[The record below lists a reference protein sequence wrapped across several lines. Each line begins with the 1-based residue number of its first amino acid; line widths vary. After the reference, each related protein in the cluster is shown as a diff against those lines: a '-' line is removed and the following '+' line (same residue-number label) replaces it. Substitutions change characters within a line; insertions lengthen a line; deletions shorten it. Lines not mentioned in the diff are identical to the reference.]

1 MAERINLEI
10 LAEDINNTNIEE
22 EVWSLLFKFTA
33 ALDFDAFSYY
43 HNAPPGSQD
52 FSSKYFISIGFDEA
66 AAAEHRRTHNHFNS
80 PFTSRSNPI
89 TEPLF
94 WSDVLKTIPLT
105 EEQKDSLMSLYC
117 RGDGTNGIVV
127 PVFGPNS
134 RNGCVVLRFSSP
146 DCQLNRENVHKVSL
160 AAYLAHLQFCR
171 IRAKNVREAV
181 HLTTRE
187 KEVLTWV
194 ARGKSN
200 SVIADIVGI
209 SQHTVNGYLRRIY
222 LKTRTSDRTSA
233 AMRAIGDALIEY

>member
-1 MAERINLEI
+1 MAEHIDLAI
-10 LAEDINNTNIEE
+10 LAEEINSTNIQE
-22 EVWSLLFKFTA
+22 EVWSLLSKFTTA
-33 ALDFDAFSYY
+33 VGCNAFSYY

-52 FSSKYFISIGFDEA
+52 FSDKYFISIGFDEA

-80 PFTSRSNPI
+80 PFMSRSNPI
-89 TEPLF
+89 TEPIF
-94 WSDVLKTIPLT
+94 WSDVFKSVTLT
-105 EEQKDSLMSLYC
+105 EEQKESLISLYC
-117 RGDGTNGIVV
+117 SGDGASGIVV

-146 DCQLNRENVHKVSL
+146 DRQFSRENVHKVSL

-171 IRAKNVREAV
+171 IRAKNMRETV